1 MDAMDRAEHL
11 QWAKGRALGL
21 LDSGDISGAVTSMLS
36 DLGKHKDLRDHPGID
51 LGKMQMLTGLLTSPT
66 QARDWITGFN

>member
-21 LDSGDISGAVTSMLS
+21 LDSGDIAGAVTSMLS
-36 DLGKHKDLRDHPGID
+36 DLEHRDLRDHPGIEI
-51 LGKMQMLTGLLTSPT
+51 GKMQMLTGLLTSPEK
-66 QARDWITGFN
+66 ARDWITGFN